1 MQAAAATGWAEGMP
15 EGLVQA
21 GGGLSA
27 KQKLGEG
34 STGRSVVVNSAKAKL
49 DEEARIK
56 QIPHWKDQGVPPGY
70 VRVHT
75 GGEGDGLRFV
85 TATDTAPEVA
95 GEYLG
100 GLSVA
105 PCAARCG
112 DGCAGFVYSEKGSCQ
127 LVSRI
132 LQTTTEVDAVS
143 YKRVESKDTLAGAAM
158 ERARRQVELDVA
170 QQSGDAAAIT
180 AAARAV
186 AAAQAEEDAAKRL
199 MLRGVTGAGCTEHGA
214 FNSTWYLEHNPELKA
229 EVELCSMYS
238 IAFKYSTSPLTPDR
252 ESILQIER
260 PSCR

>member
-1 MQAAAATGWAEGMP
+1 MQGAAVSGWAEGMP

-21 GGGLSA
+21 VGGLSA

-34 STGRSVVVNSAKAKL
+34 STGRSAVANSAKPKL

-56 QIPHWKDQGVPPGY
+56 QMPHWKDQGVPLGY

-75 GGEGDGLRFV
+75 GGQGDGMRFV

-95 GEYLG
+95 GEYFG
-100 GLSVA
+100 GLSVRL
-105 PCAARCG
+105 CAARCS

-132 LQTTTEVDAVS
+132 LQTKTGVDAVS

-158 ERARRQVELDVA
+158 ERARRQVELEMA
-170 QQSGDAAAIT
+170 QKSGDAAAI
-180 AAARAV
+180 AAATQAV
-186 AAAQAEEDAAKRL
+186 AAAKAEEEAAERL

-214 FNSTWYLEHNPELKA
+214 FNSTWYLEHNR
-229 EVELCSMYS
+229 V
-238 IAFKYSTSPLTPDR
+238 
-252 ESILQIER
+252 
-260 PSCR
+260 